1 MDRLYSKTGPSAP
14 VEILQTIKTVLDED
28 SKIQSLSGFS
38 RIRLSHAKL
47 NQNTGGIMK
56 VQYCI
61 YYEITETDCILRE
74 NKNGNGSNVNDILN

>member
-1 MDRLYSKTGPSAP
+1 MGPSAP

-56 VQYCI
+56 VQ
-61 YYEITETDCILRE
+61 
-74 NKNGNGSNVNDILN
+74 